1 MEHSSIMTLPVLFGN
16 SHAERMGEMDDYVT
30 FVEGG
35 LRLFE
40 ATKSE
45 IFNDMMDF
53 LKAGE
58 TLVKAP
64 IFYEPWRYIHLLNST
79 YDWAFLT
86 VPQRNACLGMKG
98 RRCFWPRGRVVGGSS
113 SINVMQYT
121 RGSPFDFDEWEA
133 NGCKGWGFKDVL
145 PYFLKSED
153 MLMSEF
159 KDSKYHNVGGPLA
172 VSGGDV
178 TPLAQV
184 YRDAAKE
191 LGYAITDY
199 NGESQEGFNKIQYN
213 IRNGER
219 SMPGTEM
226 LMGLDR
232 KNLHISVNSH
242 VSKIDIHKNEAQG
255 VWFIKD
261 GRKMYVRA
269 NMEVILSAGT
279 VGTPQLLMLSGIGP
293 RRHLEEMNITVV
305 ADLPVGEN
313 LQDHEKVS
321 VCVGIKQPLSITP
334 SVLNSWKN
342 WLRYKLFGTGPR
354 SIAITDGSAYV
365 HLNDSSKGKKYPDL
379 QFVIYSTFIR
389 KNIFNYNDDVAK
401 EMIPESEEAHDV
413 YWECIVRHTAVTQY
427 HPTSTCKMGP
437 DNDQTAVVDLRLRVR
452 GVGRLRVVDASVFPA
467 VTSGNVNAPTMMIA
481 EKAADMIRGVNTSP
495 PYVEKH
501 YDQHLDHFNFISYGE
516 KTFKQRYLMQ
526 DKWWTAGKGPIF
538 FYTGNEGAI
547 TEFWDATGFMFD
559 IAPQFGALVVFAE
572 HLLNGHK
579 IAKPGHSI
587 NLLCSPAE
595 EPALSALR
603 ESRSDN

>member
-1 MEHSSIMTLPVLFGN
+1 MDSSSFGIVFASKWTLAIVFAAISYYMCKGHYTADSVKVVDVVYNEYDYIIIGAGSAGSILAARLSEDPRSSVLLL
-16 SHAERMGEMDDYVT
+16 E
-30 FVEGG
+30 
-35 LRLFE
+35 
-40 ATKSE
+40 
-45 IFNDMMDF
+45 
-53 LKAGE
+53 AGE

-401 EMIPESEEAHDV
+401 EMIPESEEAHGICPFVTLTHPRARGTIRLASADPFDYPVIDPRYFEDRRDIMDLVGGIRIWEKMFQTKAMAFLGINLNDLRKSFCSEFEFRSDV

-481 EKAADMIRGVNTSP
+481 EKAADMIRGVNT
-495 PYVEKH
+495 VH
-501 YDQHLDHFNFISYGE
+501 HLTRD
-516 KTFKQRYLMQ
+516 
-526 DKWWTAGKGPIF
+526 
-538 FYTGNEGAI
+538 
-547 TEFWDATGFMFD
+547 
-559 IAPQFGALVVFAE
+559 V
-572 HLLNGHK
+572 
-579 IAKPGHSI
+579 
-587 NLLCSPAE
+587 
-595 EPALSALR
+595 
-603 ESRSDN
+603 